1 MTSASETAAPKTVDL
16 DQALF
21 RVGADGDCFLVG
33 GKCRTCGTVTWGLRP
48 MCPKCWAEGTQEEI
62 PIGRSGRLYSAA
74 TVRHAAPG
82 FTPPYMMGVID
93 LAEGVRMIGRV
104 IAPDTGAWAKDAPV
118 ALQAGRLGVTPG
130 GEEVVGPVFRIVGGV
145 K

>member
-1 MTSASETAAPKTVDL
+1 VTAASETATPRTVDL

-21 RVGADGDCFLVG
+21 RVTADGDCFLVG
-33 GKCRTCGTVTWGLRP
+33 GKCRSCGAVTWGLRP
-48 MCPKCWAEGTQEEI
+48 MCPQCWAEGTQEEI
-62 PIGRSGRLYSAA
+62 PIGRRGTLYSAA

-93 LAEGVRMIGRV
+93 LAEGVRVIGRV
-104 IAPDTGAWAKDAPV
+104 IAPEMGAWSKDAAV
-118 ALQAGRLGVTPG
+118 TLQAGRLGVTPAG
-130 GEEVVGPVFRIVGGV
+130 DEVLGPVFRIVREV